1 MLLSTFARKRGSRD
15 RKQRKPR
22 VASVSR
28 LNYTK
33 PRTVSYNGQSYEISK
48 PSRATQKGKKYQ
60 VTVRNK
66 NTGQKKTVAFGA
78 KGYNDYLVHKDA
90 KRRKNFQK
98 RFAGIKLK
106 DGTRAKDNPFSP
118 AFHATRSNW

>member
-1 MLLSTFARKRGSRD
+1 MLLGTFSRKRGSRD

-22 VASVSR
+22 IASVSK

-48 PSRATQKGKKYQ
+48 PSRATQRGKKYQ

-66 NTGQKKTVAFGA
+66 STGQKKTVAWGDASKQDF
-78 KGYNDYLVHKDA
+78 LVHRDK
-90 KRRKNFQK
+90 KRRDNFQR
-98 RFAGIKLK
+98 RFSGIKLK
-106 DGTRAKDNPFSP
+106 DGSKAVDNPMSS
-118 AFHATRSNW
+118 AYMASRYSW

>member
-15 RKQRKPR
+15 RRQRKPR
-22 VASVSR
+22 VASVSK

-66 NTGQKKTVAFGA
+66 STGQKKTVAWGDA
-78 KGYNDYLVHKDA
+78 SMKDYLQHGSKS
-90 KRRKNFQK
+90 RRKNFMARHK
-98 RFAGIKLK
+98 GIKTK
-106 DGTRAKDNPFSP
+106 DGSPAHKNPMSP
-118 AFHATRSNW
+118 AFYGTKYSW

>member
-1 MLLSTFARKRGSRD
+1 MLLGAFSRKSGSRD
-15 RKQRKPR
+15 RKQRKAR
-22 VASVSR
+22 VASVSK

-33 PRTVSYNGQSYEISK
+33 PRTVSYNGQSYEIGK
-48 PSRATQKGKKYQ
+48 PSRATQSGKKYQ
-60 VTVRNK
+60 VVVRNK
-66 NTGQKKTVAFGA
+66 STGQKKTVAFGA
-78 KGYNDYLVHKDA
+78 KGYTDYLVHRDS

-118 AFHATRSNW
+118 AYHATRSNW